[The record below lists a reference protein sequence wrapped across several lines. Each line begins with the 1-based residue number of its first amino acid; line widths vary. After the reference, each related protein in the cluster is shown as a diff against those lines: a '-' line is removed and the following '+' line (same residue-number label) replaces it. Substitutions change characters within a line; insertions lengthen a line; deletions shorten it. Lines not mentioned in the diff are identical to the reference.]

1 MAVTAQNVRDLS
13 LRDEFADL
21 TDTQINTRITLAE
34 SFINRAV
41 WDTAA
46 SGGEDKGDNGVLYL
60 AAHFLAV
67 DLRSTV
73 AAAGPVTAE
82 AAGGLSRSYGIAATG
97 VRVTVNESL
106 LMRTIYGQRYLQ
118 MQRSLLLSPVA
129 VNTSGG
135 GVFSAN

>member
-34 SFINRAV
+34 TFVNRAV

-46 SGGEDKGDNGVLYL
+46 SGGEDLGDNGVLYL

-73 AAAGPVTAE
+73 AAAGPVMAE
-82 AAGGLSRSYGIAATG
+82 AAGGLSRSYGLA
-97 VRVTVNESL
+97 VRQSKVTINQSL
-106 LMRTIYGQRYLQ
+106 LMRTIYGQRF
-118 MQRSLLLSPVA
+118 MQLSRTLLLSPLA

-135 GVFSAN
+135 GVYSAN

>member
-21 TDTQINTRITLAE
+21 TDTQITTRITLAE

-73 AAAGPVTAE
+73 AAAGPVMSE
-82 AAGGLSRSYGIAATG
+82 AAGGLSRGYGFA
-97 VRVTVNESL
+97 VRGAKVTVNESL
-106 LMRTIYGQRYLQ
+106 LMRTIYGQRY
-118 MQRSLLLSPVA
+118 MQLKRSLLLSPLV

-135 GVFSAN
+135 GVYSGN